1 MMLRTATLSL
11 LLAPTV
17 VGLLASSPA
26 GVRFRSPIARRLSL
40 PVLVASEDAA
50 QAYRLLGLPED
61 ATYEQIWDSYETL
74 SERYAADPARVSSL
88 DSAKDKVLDD
98 RLQQRI
104 SGTLGATYEG
114 LTAREDR
121 PVPPKTPLW
130 VHANDLRKKLIL
142 VPSPRYAF
150 QVFSILGGL
159 TFATWL
165 APSTAGSILLINI
178 VSAMG
183 FIYNRGEADVVR
195 DDFGQIGEIR
205 PMKPK
210 PFMFTAAI
218 TASFSFVGFMRAKRI
233 VSAMAAPPKGLEGV
247 LRTTLISAGL
257 MIPALLLKVHT
268 IFD

>member
-1 MMLRTATLSL
+1 L
-11 LLAPTV
+11 LVAPTV
-17 VGLLASSPA
+17 GLFAPSHVGLGRRPL
-26 GVRFRSPIARRLSL
+26 VARRLSL
-40 PVLVASEDAA
+40 PVLAASEDAA
-50 QAYRLLGLPED
+50 ESYRLLGLPED
-61 ATYEQIWDSYETL
+61 ATYEQIWEAYETL

-104 SGTLGATYEG
+104 AGTLGATYEG
-114 LTAREDR
+114 RIAKEDI

-130 VHANDLRKKLIL
+130 VHANDFRKKMIL
-142 VPSPRYAF
+142 VPSPRYAL
-150 QVFSILGGL
+150 QVMTILGGL
-159 TFATWL
+159 TLATWL

-178 VSAMG
+178 VSSMG

-210 PFMFTAAI
+210 PFMLTAAI
-218 TASFSFVGFMRAKRI
+218 TATFSFLGWLRAKRI
-233 VSAMAAPPKGLEGV
+233 VGAMVNPPRGLEGV

-257 MIPALLLKVHT
+257 AIPSLLVKVHT